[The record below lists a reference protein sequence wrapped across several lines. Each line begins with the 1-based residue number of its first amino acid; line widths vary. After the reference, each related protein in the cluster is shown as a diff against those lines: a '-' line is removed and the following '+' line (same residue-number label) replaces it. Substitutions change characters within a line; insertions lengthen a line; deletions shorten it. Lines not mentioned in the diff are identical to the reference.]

1 MKKDPHKYS
10 QRFLIKVQKQFN
22 GERRVSSTNDVGK
35 LDTQMQKNKN
45 KKPRHRSY
53 TLKKIFFLLKINHRH
68 KCRMQTVKL
77 IEENKG
83 KKSR

>member
-1 MKKDPHKYS
+1 
-10 QRFLIKVQKQFN
+10 
-22 GERRVSSTNDVGK
+22 
-35 LDTQMQKNKN
+35 MQKNKN